1 MSELSKVEQRA
12 KRAKVRVLLG
22 SQGMWHTECFY
33 KEKKNADMV
42 LSSVKYHNFHLA
54 VFEALA
60 SGSSLEWLT
69 SFQQRETCDPQ
80 GITTGLMPCPNTRL
94 ERPGWTRSLVRSPKL
109 PRMHSLSLLIKLA

>member
-12 KRAKVRVLLG
+12 KERVLLG

-33 KEKKNADMV
+33 KEKKNADLV

-54 VFEALA
+54 VSEALA
-60 SGSSLEWLT
+60 FGSSLEWLT

-80 GITTGLMPCPNTRL
+80 GITTGFDAMPKHQTGAARL
-94 ERPGWTRSLVRSPKL
+94 NQVIG
-109 PRMHSLSLLIKLA
+109 